1 MNMDVSEFATA
12 VVPVIAKM
20 DSTSQSLIAGTVLI
34 ASMNGMLGLNAMPPM
49 KILRTRILNCIRL
62 F

>member
-20 DSTSQSLIAGTVLI
+20 DSTSQSLIAGIVLI
-34 ASMNGMLGLNAMPPM
+34 ASISGMPELNAMLPM
-49 KILRTRILNCIRL
+49 NMLETRILNCIRL